1 MKKTKDFS
9 ESDEEATM
17 APKID
22 YEEINKIIK
31 VLEDKNLAEFELEI
45 EGFKIKISRG
55 NPFVTAPAQPPA
67 PNVAPS
73 SVSSGN
79 SSSLLPVEPQSPESP
94 GNLHYITS
102 PMVGLFYRA
111 PTPSAPP
118 FVEVG
123 YPVTKKQT
131 LCIVEAMK
139 LMNEIESDVDGIVKH
154 IFVENGKTVEF
165 GQKMFA
171 ILPTA

>member
-9 ESDEEATM
+9 EPEEEAAMT
-17 APKID
+17 PKID
-22 YEEINKIIK
+22 YEEINRIMKL
-31 VLEDKNLAEFELEI
+31 LEDKNLAEFELEI

-55 NPFVTAPAQPPA
+55 NPFVIAPAQSQA

-73 SVSSGN
+73 SVSSAN
-79 SSSLLPVEPQSPESP
+79 STTLLPNEYPSPEAP
-94 GNLHYITS
+94 GNLRYITS
-102 PMVGLFYRA
+102 PMVGTFYRA

-139 LMNEIESDVDGIVKH
+139 LMNEIESDVDGIVKE
-154 IFVENGKTVEF
+154 ILVENGKTIEF
-165 GQKMFA
+165 GQKIFA